1 MRSLKTLEDGN
12 AGKDVIDKY
21 KIKEGRKWDERY
33 NMLCNLRMLYVLMT
47 CQPLYKRYTLVCANF
62 CVECLHYSVHIFGV
76 LKLCFLK
83 LFQI

>member
-33 NMLCNLRMLYVLMT
+33 NILCNLCYINDLLATIQEVYISIR
-47 CQPLYKRYTLVCANF
+47 
-62 CVECLHYSVHIFGV
+62 
-76 LKLCFLK
+76 
-83 LFQI
+83 